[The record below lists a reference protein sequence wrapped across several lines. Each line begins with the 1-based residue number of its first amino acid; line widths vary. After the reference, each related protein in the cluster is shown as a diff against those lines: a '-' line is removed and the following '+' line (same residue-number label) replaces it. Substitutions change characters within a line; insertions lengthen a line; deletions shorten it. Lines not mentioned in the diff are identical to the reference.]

1 MVEILLSSAS
11 LSLGYLSPNK
21 TKSKVK
27 LWLQDFEVIKELPK
41 GAFGVVKLVKRISN
55 EKAYALKIVSKEVM
69 RNMKCLQNEKKI
81 LEMWADCPFI
91 IKLYDTFD
99 DDANVYFLLQ
109 YIQGGELTT
118 VFSNHR
124 IQMQKD
130 GVLMSSIGK

>member
-1 MVEILLSSAS
+1 
-11 LSLGYLSPNK
+11 
-21 TKSKVK
+21 
-27 LWLQDFEVIKELPK
+27 
-41 GAFGVVKLVKRISN
+41 
-55 EKAYALKIVSKEVM
+55 M